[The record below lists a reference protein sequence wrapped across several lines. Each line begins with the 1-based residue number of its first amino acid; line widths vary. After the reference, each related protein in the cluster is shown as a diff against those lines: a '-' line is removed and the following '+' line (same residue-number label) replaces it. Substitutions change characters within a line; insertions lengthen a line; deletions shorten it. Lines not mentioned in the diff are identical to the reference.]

1 MRPPTRPWLAPLL
14 LALCAGSALAQGDPE
29 AEQSGDAVDAGAE
42 ATAVA
47 DAPSSPLD
55 RWAGSRINLL
65 NQANV
70 WELDRGN
77 SLTWNPYYAV
87 GIGIAP
93 RFRVLDGLS
102 VGAAI
107 SVLREVTE
115 ADVTTDDGE
124 WWFNDLSLSV
134 SSSGIALPG
143 IGTRIAG
150 GLAVFLPTS
159 KPSQAATLLAGIR
172 PSVSVSHRFPLLKGL
187 SLSYSGN
194 LRVNMHEFTTP
205 SREAPL
211 IPTCRGAE
219 CAELSHTG
227 VRNTRW
233 QHGHRLGVSL
243 GVLDWLSIGAG
254 MGVYVSHLYDL
265 AEVPDVGA
273 PTVEPAHERYAQ
285 SADAE
290 LTVGPFRGLSVG
302 LGISSF
308 HPQFAP
314 DQTRYTPFY
323 NRFTQAYLD
332 LRLDI
337 AGLLSSKEG

>member
-1 MRPPTRPWLAPLL
+1 MRPPTRPWLPLAL
-14 LALCAGSALAQGDPE
+14 LALGAGHASAQGEPD
-29 AEQSGDAVDAGAE
+29 ADAVTGDAEVA
-42 ATAVA
+42 ATATPET
-47 DAPSSPLD
+47 PSSALD

-70 WELDRGN
+70 WELDRSN

-93 RFRVLDGLS
+93 RFRVLDALS
-102 VGAAI
+102 VGASI
-107 SVLREVTE
+107 SVVREITE
-115 ADVTTDDGE
+115 SDITTAEGE
-124 WWFNDLSLSV
+124 WWFDDLTLSA
-134 SSSGIALPG
+134 STPGITLPG
-143 IGTRIAG
+143 IGTRIGA
-150 GLAVFLPTS
+150 GLAFSLPTS
-159 KPSQAATLLAGIR
+159 KPSQAATLQLGIR
-172 PSVSVSHRFPLLKGL
+172 PSISVSHRFPVLEGL
-187 SLSYSGN
+187 GLSYSGS
-194 LRVNMHEFTTP
+194 LRVNLHEFTTP

-233 QHGHRLGVSL
+233 QHGHRVGLSL
-243 GVLDWLSIGAG
+243 SVLDWLTVGG
-254 MGVYVSHLYDL
+254 GVGLYVSHLYDL
-265 AEVPDVGA
+265 SLAADA
-273 PTVEPAHERYAQ
+273 ADPTVAPAHERYAQ

-302 LGISSF
+302 LGVSSF
-308 HPQFAP
+308 HPQLAP
-314 DQTRYTPFY
+314 DQTAYTPFY

-337 AGLLSSKEG
+337 AGLLTSEEG